1 MAGVQAL
8 LPDERT
14 RIGGTNVALVDPV
27 AEPPLAVG
35 AGAVVSP
42 PQQGRTCVG
51 AASHE
56 AAPTINQVDLDDD
69 PHVQGGA
76 V

>member
-14 RIGGTNVALVDPV
+14 RIGGTSVALVDPV

-42 PQQGRTCVG
+42 LSKAGHAWGPLLTKRPPR
-51 AASHE
+51 S
-56 AAPTINQVDLDDD
+56 IK
-69 PHVQGGA
+69 
-76 V
+76 